1 MNQEEIMEKVYKAF
15 ENADIYI
22 YREMDDLME
31 ARDYI
36 TDSFRFIQLIVQ
48 LEKEFSI
55 EIPDD
60 LLMFDNFDSFDKIY
74 NIISGLIIAAD

>member
-1 MNQEEIMEKVYKAF
+1 MEKVYKAF

>member
-1 MNQEEIMEKVYKAF
+1 
-15 ENADIYI
+15 
-22 YREMDDLME
+22 ME

>member
-1 MNQEEIMEKVYKAF
+1 MLF
-15 ENADIYI
+15 RS